1 MKLEDWLRIGPNLK
15 FSAVLLLFYFLC
27 AYFGH
32 VFLAK
37 DFLLINLTM
46 AKFTKLQLQEFI
58 LKFANYWCIRPII
71 GPYF

>member
-46 AKFTKLQLQEFI
+46 AKFTKLQL
-58 LKFANYWCIRPII
+58 
-71 GPYF
+71 